1 MKVTNVKIIGSWHD
15 VVNAARTT
23 IHKEERDPVKEVTT
37 TWKTRMLLA
46 EHSPIRLIS
55 VNWTFEELPSWVSVH
70 LVRHKIGIE
79 HFVATQRPDR
89 VCDATPRHLLPQTA
103 PVTHRCVANFQAII
117 NISRK
122 RLCMQASEETR
133 NAWSLFLEAVKPQ
146 EPELY
151 NVCVPDC
158 LYRGACFE
166 YVRCSKP
173 LVTDRTRY
181 HAFFTPQR

>member
-1 MKVTNVKIIGSWHD
+1 MKVTNVKIVGSWHD
-15 VVNAARTT
+15 VANAARTT
-23 IHKEERDPVKEVTT
+23 IHKEERDPTKEITSE
-37 TWKTRMLLA
+37 WKTRMLLA
-46 EHSPIRLIS
+46 EHSPIRLMSI
-55 VNWTFEELPSWVSVH
+55 NWTFEELPSWISVH

-79 HFVATQRPDR
+79 HFVSTQRPDR

-133 NAWSLFLEAVKPQ
+133 NAWSLFLQAIEPH

-151 NVCVPDC
+151 NACIPDC
-158 LYRGACFE
+158 IYRGACFE
-166 YVRCSKP
+166 YVRCNKP
-173 LVTDRTRY
+173 PNKDVPYRKRHSY
-181 HAFFTPQR
+181 R